1 MDANNI
7 MNLKRILIFVRGL
20 RSQIQP
26 KLCTYII
33 YTLQHSIRLVM
44 QIDAIK
50 RIDEVLI
57 KQLLNSMKV
66 PKNIPMS
73 SPIV

>member
-1 MDANNI
+1 
-7 MNLKRILIFVRGL
+7 
-20 RSQIQP
+20 
-26 KLCTYII
+26 
-33 YTLQHSIRLVM
+33 M

-66 PKNIPMS
+66 PKEVPMS
-73 SPIV
+73 SPIFKEEDSLEMPSSIIVVREDSFEMPKKRYS